1 VAVEG
6 PMTFRRL
13 VRTQWDRCTAA
24 VLVVGGLLALL
35 LGWIGVS
42 GTVLAYRQIPYVIS
56 GGIVGL
62 GLIVIGTGVW
72 LSADLH
78 DEWRKLD
85 RLEERLAN
93 VATVETRLPDETRLP
108 GAPDH
113 PDRQEHPQAVPPA
126 TAVRG
131 GTR

>member
-1 VAVEG
+1 
-6 PMTFRRL
+6 MTFRRL
-13 VRTQWDRCTAA
+13 VRAQWDRCTAA
-24 VLVVGGLLALL
+24 ALVVIGLVALL
-35 LGWIGVS
+35 VGWIGVS

-62 GLIVIGTGVW
+62 ALIVIGTGVW

-85 RLEERLAN
+85 RLEERLADL
-93 VATVETRLPDETRLP
+93 ADAGSETVLRESPEHRDS
-108 GAPDH
+108 PDH
-113 PDRQEHPQAVPPA
+113 PDSTDHPDRSDSVPPA

-131 GTR
+131 AGR

>member
-1 VAVEG
+1 
-6 PMTFRRL
+6 MTFRRL

-24 VLVVGGLLALL
+24 VLVAGGVVALL

-85 RLEERLAN
+85 RLEERLADLG
-93 VATVETRLPDETRLP
+93 AAPAETVLPDSP
-108 GAPDH
+108 GVTGPARPSAPQAPDI
-113 PDRQEHPQAVPPA
+113 PSARTTPV
-126 TAVRG
+126 G
-131 GTR
+131 GGAR